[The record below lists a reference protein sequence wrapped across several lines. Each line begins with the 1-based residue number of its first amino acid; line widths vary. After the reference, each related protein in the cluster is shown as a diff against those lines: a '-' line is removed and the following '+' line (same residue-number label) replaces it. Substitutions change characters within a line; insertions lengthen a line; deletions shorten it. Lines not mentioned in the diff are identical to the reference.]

1 MENTVPTPSL
11 FATRLIA
18 ALTLMCTAAVSNA
31 QSSDGA
37 PLGPYNIPT
46 DAYIVRY
53 EGVFAPVVSESGM
66 VATQNDIATK
76 IGVDILNRGGNAI
89 DASVAVG
96 FALNVTLPRAGNIGG
111 GGFMVL
117 HDAASGTQ
125 TTVDYRE
132 TAPTGVRPTDFLTE
146 GGEKDRDSRFT
157 WPAVGVPGSVAGF
170 YKAWEMGGSVPW
182 AELVAPSVA
191 LARDGFPVSYDLAEI
206 LAAKRTWLTGN
217 PATASEFYKPDG
229 TPYKAGEIMRRPT
242 LARTH
247 EAIANDGPAAFY
259 EGEIADLIAA
269 DMARHGGHI
278 DKRDLAD
285 YEAIVREPV
294 RGSYRGYEIV
304 SMPPP
309 SSGGIAIVEILN
321 ILEDYPLSAWGYSAD
336 SLHVI
341 TEAMKL
347 TFADRGNYLADPAY
361 FDVPVAQLT
370 DKSYARERG
379 SLIRMDRAIPVDQL
393 SGGINID
400 EGPSTTHFSI
410 VDAEGNAVSNTYT
423 LSSSFGA
430 GLTVAGTG
438 ILLNNQIHTFSVRAG
453 IEGAEGFI
461 ASHANRIED
470 GKRPV
475 SSQSPTIVLKNG
487 KPFLV
492 VGSPGGSRIITTVA
506 QTIINVIDFDMNIAE
521 ATNQRR
527 IHHQWIPDVLEVE
540 PGFNLDTQRLLESLG
555 HNVRETATM
564 GSTQSI
570 QVTDHYVF
578 GASDPRRPNALS
590 AASE

>member
-1 MENTVPTPSL
+1 MPVSAP
-11 FATRLIA
+11 FAARAIIA
-18 ALTLMCTAAVSNA
+18 FAFLSAA
-31 QSSDGA
+31 SSASSQTGSDA

-53 EGVFAPVVSESGM
+53 EGVFAPVASESGM
-66 VATQNDIATK
+66 VATQNDIATRV
-76 IGVDILNRGGNAI
+76 GVDILNRGGNAI

-111 GGFMVL
+111 GGFMVV
-117 HDAASGTQ
+117 HDAATGTQ
-125 TTVDYRE
+125 TTIDYRE
-132 TAPTGVRPTDFLTE
+132 TAPTGVTAADFLTE
-146 GGEKDRDSRFT
+146 DGEKDRDSRFT

-170 YKAWEMGGSVPW
+170 YKAWEMGGSMPW
-182 AELVAPSVA
+182 AELVAPSVE

-206 LAAKRTWLTGN
+206 LAAKMDWLTGN

-229 TPYKAGEIMRRPT
+229 TAYKAGEIMRRPT

-247 EAIANDGPAAFY
+247 EAIANVGPAAFY
-259 EGEIADLIAA
+259 EGEIADLIVA

-285 YEAIVREPV
+285 YEAIVRDPV
-294 RGSYRGYEIV
+294 RGRYRGYEIV

-309 SSGGIAIVEILN
+309 SSGGIAIIEILN
-321 ILEDYPLSAWGYSAD
+321 ILEDYPLSAWGYSAN

-361 FDVPVAQLT
+361 FDVPVSRLI
-370 DKSYARERG
+370 DKDYARERG
-379 SLIRMDRAIPVDQL
+379 AQIRMDRALPVDQVT
-393 SGGINID
+393 GGINVD

-410 VDAEGNAVSNTYT
+410 VDAAGNAVSNTYT

-430 GLTVAGTG
+430 GLTIAGTG

-453 IEGAEGFI
+453 IPGAEGFI

-475 SSQSPTIVLKNG
+475 SSQSPTIVLKDG
-487 KPFLV
+487 KPYLV

-506 QTIINVIDFDMNIAE
+506 QTIINVIDFGMNVAE

-540 PGFNLDTQRLLESLG
+540 PGFNLDTQRLLRALG
-555 HNVRETATM
+555 HNVEETATM